1 MNIQLKKAIVDF
13 MFENRLDFQII
24 NNTHEHFREYI
35 YTIKGEYLIGGR
47 EVSEFIHMAD
57 KLIKY

>member
-35 YTIKGEYLIGGR
+35 YTIKGEYLIGN
-47 EVSEFIHMAD
+47 EIIILWF
-57 KLIKY
+57 